1 LHLVIE
7 AIALLIPDTLK
18 FLLIIGA
25 IVASVYGSAY
35 GLSQFPPEQS
45 DIVRPVFSE
54 ALKQN

>member
-1 LHLVIE
+1 LVIE
-7 AIALLIPDTLK
+7 AFAVLIPDTLK
-18 FLLIIGA
+18 FLLIISA